1 VESSDCRQEYRGCRQ
16 GPLQHGVLQCSNPTP
31 DNPGEKPG
39 V

>member
-1 VESSDCRQEYRGCRQ
+1 VETCDRGQQYRGCDQ
-16 GPLQHGVLQCSNPTP
+16 ASLQHGVLQCSNPTP